1 MDELLAK
8 ILATDVLS
16 ESTKAE
22 LSEAFTQLITEQ
34 VAEAKQ
40 LAEAEVR
47 AQLAEQWVSEREA
60 LIDAMDAQI
69 NEALQAE
76 LADLKDDINAFRD
89 LEVEH
94 AAKLVEAKQELA
106 EQLDG
111 DIYALA
117 EQIDQYLEE
126 KMRAE
131 FTDLKESI
139 EVVKRNELG
148 RKIFEMFASEYQ
160 TSFVNQTEVE
170 KKLAEAK
177 QAERELRAQLAEAE
191 KQRNEIIRESKLA
204 ELLSTLAG
212 KQKSIMETILKAV
225 PTEKLD
231 ESFNMFLPRVI
242 SEGMKQQTQQPIV
255 EGAKPTE
262 AGKIVTGNGA
272 TVINENVEQP
282 KTTVSTEILS
292 QFRVLARI

>member
-242 SEGMKQQTQQPIV
+242 SEGMKQPTQQPIV

-292 QFRVLARI
+292 QFRVLAGI

>member
-22 LSEAFTQLITEQ
+22 LSEAFTQLISEQ

-47 AQLAEQWVSEREA
+47 AQLAEQWVNEREA

-76 LADLKDDINAFRD
+76 LAELKNDIAAFRD

-94 AAKLVEAKQELA
+94 AAKIVEAKQELA

-111 DIYALA
+111 DIVALA
-117 EQIDQYLEE
+117 EQIDSYLEG
-126 KMRAE
+126 KLRAE
-131 FTDLKESI
+131 LADLNESI
-139 EVVKRNELG
+139 EIVKRNELG
-148 RKIFEMFASEYQ
+148 RKVFEMFASEYQ
-160 TSFVNQTEVE
+160 SSFVNKTVVE
-170 KKLAEAK
+170 KKLARAK
-177 QAERELRAQLAEAE
+177 RIERTLRTKLAEKE
-191 KQRNEIIRESKLA
+191 KERMAVIRESKMT
-204 ELLSTLAG
+204 ELLSTLSG

-225 PTEKLD
+225 PTEQLD

-242 SEGMKQQTQQPIV
+242 SEGTKQSKPLN
-255 EGAKPTE
+255 EGTE
-262 AGKIVTGNGA
+262 ARPTGRVVTGNG
-272 TVINENVEQP
+272 TSTIVESADRPQ
-282 KTTVSTEILS
+282 TTVSTEILS
-292 QFRVLARI
+292 QFRTLAGI

>member
-204 ELLSTLAG
+204 ELLSTLSG

-242 SEGMKQQTQQPIV
+242 SEGMKQPTQQPIV

-292 QFRVLARI
+292 QFRVLAGI